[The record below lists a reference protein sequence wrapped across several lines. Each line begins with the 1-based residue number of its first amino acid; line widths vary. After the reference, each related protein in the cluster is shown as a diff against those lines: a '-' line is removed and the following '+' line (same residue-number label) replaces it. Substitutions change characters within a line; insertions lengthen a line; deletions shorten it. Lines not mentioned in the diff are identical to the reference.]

1 MKQTKLLVHVVRLK
15 LKHWLV
21 LKRVAKVESIMKKPL
36 KVKNKA
42 QPAKGLKTTAMK
54 KSATASNDKD
64 SKKKLATLS
73 LDEFINSESEND
85 SQSENGSLD
94 EENGDFDEDL
104 GDEDLGDEDLGDEE
118 DGFDEEDESDE
129 DSGEEDSDDENGEKS
144 QVKNHKETLKK
155 MKEIDPDFYNYLEE
169 TNSKG
174 LLDFDTSDSD
184 SEDER
189 GGDVHQTPG
198 IDELE
203 VASDESDFEDE
214 KSSAKRQGNVITQA
228 IVDQWQQELQNPKY
242 TFLPNFFKT

>member
-1 MKQTKLLVHVVRLK
+1 MGVHVVRLK

-64 SKKKLATLS
+64 SKEKLATLS

-104 GDEDLGDEDLGDEE
+104 GDEDLGDEE
-118 DGFDEEDESDE
+118 DGFDEEDES
-129 DSGEEDSDDENGEKS
+129 EEDSDDENGEKS

-155 MKEIDPDFYNYLEE
+155 MKEIDPDFYN
-169 TNSKG
+169 
-174 LLDFDTSDSD
+174 
-184 SEDER
+184 
-189 GGDVHQTPG
+189 
-198 IDELE
+198 
-203 VASDESDFEDE
+203 
-214 KSSAKRQGNVITQA
+214 
-228 IVDQWQQELQNPKY
+228 
-242 TFLPNFFKT
+242 

>member
-1 MKQTKLLVHVVRLK
+1 MGRLK

-42 QPAKGLKTTAMK
+42 QPAKGLKTTAVK

-104 GDEDLGDEDLGDEE
+104 GDEDLGDED
-118 DGFDEEDESDE
+118 ESDE

-144 QVKNHKETLKK
+144 QVKNHKETLK
-155 MKEIDPDFYNYLEE
+155 
-169 TNSKG
+169 
-174 LLDFDTSDSD
+174 
-184 SEDER
+184 
-189 GGDVHQTPG
+189 
-198 IDELE
+198 
-203 VASDESDFEDE
+203 
-214 KSSAKRQGNVITQA
+214 
-228 IVDQWQQELQNPKY
+228 
-242 TFLPNFFKT
+242 